1 MASNPKTTAE
11 KPSPLLSCRS
21 RIETRRA
28 QFEIRQSEQ
37 RLRANFQSRIPISVS
52 GFAILPRA
60 AANSLRGGR
69 MNVWKYQETVNTA
82 RAQTPRVALLVLLLA
97 VLTLATVPARAQAPA
112 TKRTVV
118 RPGRLLDVR
127 TGELRANQVVVIEG
141 DKITHVGPA
150 SEVKAAAG
158 DTTIDLPEATLL
170 PGLIDM
176 HTHLTFD
183 LTSLGYEGLA
193 ISTAREALHGARNA
207 RRTLEAGYTTVRN
220 VGAKDYADIALR
232 DAINDGD
239 VIGPRIVASGPALG
253 ITGGHC
259 DENLLPPAFHL
270 QGDGVADGIEAV
282 QHKVRE
288 VIKYGANVI
297 KICATG
303 GVLSKG
309 DDPNASQYTL
319 EEMKAIVA
327 DAHRLGRKVAAH
339 AHGAEGVRWASEA
352 GVDSIEHG
360 HLMDDAS
367 IATLKKNGT
376 YLVPT
381 LYLMDWQRAN
391 AATVNLP
398 EYARRKMEMVSE
410 KGQAAAKK
418 AFQAGVKIGM
428 GTDAAVYPHGLN
440 AHELEVYVRLGM
452 TPLQAIQTAT
462 INDADLL
469 GWSDKVGT
477 LEAGRFADL
486 IAVDGDPLQDV
497 TTLEHVKF
505 VMKGGE
511 IYKNDYAGDRK

>member
-1 MASNPKTTAE
+1 MTFKQAK
-11 KPSPLLSCRS
+11 
-21 RIETRRA
+21 
-28 QFEIRQSEQ
+28 F
-37 RLRANFQSRIPISVS
+37 
-52 GFAILPRA
+52 
-60 AANSLRGGR
+60 
-69 MNVWKYQETVNTA
+69 
-82 RAQTPRVALLVLLLA
+82 LVLLLLILQLGITA
-97 VLTLATVPARAQAPA
+97 IAQAQATAPA
-112 TKRTVV
+112 RTVV
-118 RPGRLLDVR
+118 RAGMFLDVR
-127 TGELRANQVVVIEG
+127 TGKMLTNRAIVVEDGKIISVGSDTDALPEG
-141 DKITHVGPA
+141 AKV
-150 SEVKAAAG
+150 
-158 DTTIDLPEATLL
+158 IDLSDKTVL
-170 PGLIDM
+170 PGLIDA
-176 HTHLTFD
+176 HTHITFD
-183 LTSLGYEGLA
+183 PKFGYDRLA
-193 ISTAREALHGARNA
+193 ISVPREALIGAKNA
-207 RRTLEAGYTTVRN
+207 RITLLAGFTTIRN
-220 VGAKDYADIALR
+220 VGATEFADIALR
-232 DAINDGD
+232 DAINAGD
-239 VIGPRIVASGPALG
+239 VPGPRIDASGPALS

-259 DENLLPPAFHL
+259 DDNLLPYEWHATEI
-270 QGDGVADGIEAV
+270 GVADGVENV

-288 VIKYGANVI
+288 VIKYGADVI

-303 GVLSKG
+303 GVLSLG
-309 DDPNASQYTL
+309 DDPNASQFTP

-327 DAHRLGRKVAAH
+327 EAHRLGRKVAAH

-398 EYARRKMEMVSE
+398 EYARRKMEMVSD

-477 LEAGRFADL
+477 LEAGKFADL
-486 IAVDGDPLQDV
+486 IAVDGDPLQDI
-497 TTLEHVKF
+497 TTLQRVKF
-505 VMKGGE
+505 VMKGGTVVRNE
-511 IYKNDYAGDRK
+511 YGK